1 MKVVGRWLALVRD
14 ALRGVLARVPR
25 PSLRRSRRA
34 GDEGTPAV
42 RAADVVRAR
51 RGDDEISADDDDP
64 PRRRRL
70 VPSVWVG
77 VAAVVLVGAMLLMV
91 FPTRTWLQQRS
102 DAAVAEQHLAEV
114 EARNAELEQ
123 RALRLQTAAEIERI
137 AREQYGMI
145 KPGEQPYAVLPAPAP
160 AQLPTLWPYT
170 LLTPLVPPTG

>member
-1 MKVVGRWLALVRD
+1 MKVAGRGLVLVRD
-14 ALRGVLARVPR
+14 AFRRVLAQVPR
-25 PSLRRSRRA
+25 PRLPRRA
-34 GDEGTPAV
+34 RVEGNVVPAV

-51 RGDDEISADDDDP
+51 RGEDEVSVDDE

-70 VPSVWVG
+70 VPSVWAG

-91 FPTRTWLQQRS
+91 FPTRTWLQQRT
-102 DAAVAEQHLAEV
+102 DAAAAEQHLAEV
-114 EARNAELEQ
+114 EARNAELEA

-137 AREQYGMI
+137 AREQYGLI

-160 AQLPTLWPYT
+160 AQLPVLWPYT

>member
-1 MKVVGRWLALVRD
+1 MKVVRRWLALVRD
-14 ALRGVLARVPR
+14 ALRRVLAWLPR
-25 PSLRRSRRA
+25 PRLPRRA
-34 GDEGTPAV
+34 TADDATTV

-51 RGDDEISADDDDP
+51 QGDDVAGDDDK

-70 VPSVWVG
+70 VPSMWFG
-77 VAAVVLVGAMLLMV
+77 VAAVVVVGAMLLMV

-102 DAAVAEQHLAEV
+102 DASAAEQRLAEV
-114 EARNAELEQ
+114 EARNKELEQ
-123 RALRLQTAAEIERI
+123 KALRLQTAAEIERI
-137 AREQYGMI
+137 AREQYGLI